1 MLKIVFAIA
10 AFVTVAGATPLCAYD
25 YNASDFA
32 AEVVSYTPGG
42 DIKFDV
48 ISFQL
53 FNDPC
58 TALGR
63 PSQVTT
69 VHSGLAGEANDAP
82 VNPVHP
88 PWRAYQVV
96 TVGTGG
102 QLTLKFD
109 HPVANDAR
117 NPYGADFL
125 IFGNARIHILGG
137 TSWSSTSDPEVVQ
150 GTGTMFAEP
159 GIVSV
164 SADGA
169 TWFTYDETTDPRADT
184 FAPTVGYE
192 WDDANNVWGRE
203 LDPTRPLDP
212 NIEAADFTEKT
223 VAEMVA
229 MYGRSAGGTAFDISG
244 FGLDWIQ
251 YVRVEDDPVLGGT
264 TEIDAIADV
273 SCCGDYRHPRPTGDI
288 NGDCRVNAADLV
300 TISAYWLA
308 SVPQP
313 NSPAAAA
320 DIYPDDANV
329 INLLDLAALAENW
342 LLCTFDCD

>member
-1 MLKIVFAIA
+1 MIRIVFAILT
-10 AFVTVAGATPLCAYD
+10 FVMVAGTIPVYAYD
-25 YNASDFA
+25 YNVSDFA
-32 AEVVSYTPGG
+32 TEVVSYTPGA

-53 FNDPC
+53 FDDPY
-58 TALGR
+58 TALDR
-63 PSQVTT
+63 PSQMTT
-69 VHSGLAGEANDAP
+69 VHSGTSGEGVDAP

-117 NPYGADFL
+117 NPYGADFI

-137 TSWSSTSDPEVVQ
+137 TSWSSTSDPEVVE
-150 GTGTMFAEP
+150 GTGTIFAEP

-164 SADGA
+164 SADGV
-169 TWFTYDETTDPRADT
+169 TWYTYDQTSDPRADT

-192 WDDANNVWGRE
+192 WDDANDVWDAE

-212 NIEAADFTEKT
+212 NVTVADTNERT

-229 MYGRSAGGTAFDISG
+229 IYGGSAGGTAFDISV
-244 FGLDWIQ
+244 FSLDWVQ
-251 YVRVEDDPVLGGT
+251 YVRIEDDPAIGGT
-264 TEIDAIADV
+264 TEIDAVADV
-273 SCCGDYRHPRPTGDI
+273 SSCGDYRHPKPTGDI
-288 NGDCRVNAADLV
+288 NGDCRVDAADLAV
-300 TISAYWLA
+300 ISAYWLA
-308 SVPQP
+308 ATAPP
-313 NSPAAAA
+313 GA
-320 DIYPDDANV
+320 DVYPDDSNIV
-329 INLLDLAALAENW
+329 NLLDLAALADNW
-342 LLCTFDCD
+342 MRCTFDCD